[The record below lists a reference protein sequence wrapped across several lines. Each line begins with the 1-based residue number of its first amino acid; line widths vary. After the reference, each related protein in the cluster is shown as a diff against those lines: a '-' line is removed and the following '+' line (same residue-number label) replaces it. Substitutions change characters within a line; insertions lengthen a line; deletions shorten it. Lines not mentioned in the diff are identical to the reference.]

1 MKTKVLIASLSL
13 GLLVT
18 LFYTSCKKSIVSKPN
33 DYSASTENAT
43 ADNAFSGIWAQVW
56 KVANDSTNI
65 HAPQSTNYPI
75 VTISPWNVN
84 NWPKNITINFGPTD
98 LLCSDGVRRRGL
110 IKATMSGRFTDSTTV
125 ITITDSAFYHND
137 NLVQGTETITN
148 KGHISSG
155 HLVYTVVVN
164 NATITNTSGGITTW
178 STNQTRTWTQGEST
192 PLNIFDDV
200 WMISGTANGTTSTGN
215 AYTIVTNSP
224 LQVNIGCAWIVAGKF
239 TLVMTNYPAY
249 PITLDYGSGT
259 CDDLATV
266 VFNGTTYTVVML

>member
-98 LLCSDGVRRRGL
+98 LLCSDGVRR
-110 IKATMSGRFTDSTTV
+110 
-125 ITITDSAFYHND
+125 
-137 NLVQGTETITN
+137 
-148 KGHISSG
+148 
-155 HLVYTVVVN
+155 
-164 NATITNTSGGITTW
+164 
-178 STNQTRTWTQGEST
+178 
-192 PLNIFDDV
+192 
-200 WMISGTANGTTSTGN
+200 
-215 AYTIVTNSP
+215 
-224 LQVNIGCAWIVAGKF
+224 
-239 TLVMTNYPAY
+239 
-249 PITLDYGSGT
+249 
-259 CDDLATV
+259 
-266 VFNGTTYTVVML
+266 